1 MKPLDVLLKAVWL
14 AVEQGNWSAAASF
27 AREASPYVHA
37 KLSSVDLDAT
47 VKRDAATN
55 DR

>member
-27 AREASPYVHA
+27 AREVSPYVHA
-37 KLSSVDLDAT
+37 KLSSVDLNAT
-47 VKRDAATN
+47 VDALIAIQ
-55 DR
+55 